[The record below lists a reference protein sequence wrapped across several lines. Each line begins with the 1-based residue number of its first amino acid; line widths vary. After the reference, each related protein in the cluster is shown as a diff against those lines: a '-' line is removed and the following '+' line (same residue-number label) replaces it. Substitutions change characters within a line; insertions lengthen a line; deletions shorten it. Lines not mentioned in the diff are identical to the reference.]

1 MATLFHAN
9 NTGWIKQK
17 DVLGNRMYQVKAA
30 AQSSQLFAPSSCL
43 WKNTYTGISRMRA
56 LQTLAVC
63 PGCPCFSI
71 FTAIPGRLLFQSVLH
86 WGNGEI
92 YFGSNFHPIISL
104 MFKPFWQASPT
115 PPLMMER
122 VSCNWFSIVYL
133 QFLWLHVMLKVNS
146 VFPLLWILATFQLEG
161 TEGGFLIKHS
171 FRDTCS
177 LRVTI
182 VALHLAKGW
191 WQQCVMARLH
201 PHSAANPVDGWFCS
215 SPNHAQRALHSMK
228 NQECCQLATWLLS
241 ASQHNAKQAPV
252 SPCCT

>member
-115 PPLMMER
+115 PPLMMEH

-171 FRDTCS
+171 FRDNLFPTCHNS
-177 LRVTI
+177 
-182 VALHLAKGW
+182 
-191 WQQCVMARLH
+191 
-201 PHSAANPVDGWFCS
+201 SS
-215 SPNHAQRALHSMK
+215 SP
-228 NQECCQLATWLLS
+228 C
-241 ASQHNAKQAPV
+241 
-252 SPCCT
+252 